1 MILVHIHPL
10 YPSKLRSEFC
20 KPQNSFLS
28 STTLF
33 CSSGFSFKL
42 SSNASFRCF
51 CSKNQNTH
59 EASSQSFSALAADSP
74 WDRGSVWSTMAFYM
88 FCLHIPLSFGGMSV
102 VSQILQEP
110 NLDPQT
116 EAISLL
122 VAQILELIGTLLL
135 LKFTVK
141 PQYNFMNFFKAT
153 DLSKDRNWL
162 LASAIGFG
170 FLFSLV
176 SIASFL
182 ADKAFEP
189 KAVNNPVVKE
199 ILVSGNISMATFVL
213 VCCFITPVL
222 EEIVY
227 RGFLLASIS
236 TTMKWPHAILASSTV
251 FAAAHLSGENFIQLF
266 IIGCVLGCSYCWT
279 GNLRSSVLIHSLYNV
294 MTLLIMY
301 LS

>member
-1 MILVHIHPL
+1 
-10 YPSKLRSEFC
+10 
-20 KPQNSFLS
+20 
-28 STTLF
+28 
-33 CSSGFSFKL
+33 
-42 SSNASFRCF
+42 
-51 CSKNQNTH
+51 
-59 EASSQSFSALAADSP
+59 
-74 WDRGSVWSTMAFYM
+74 MAFYM
-88 FCLHIPLSFGGMSV
+88 FCLYIPLSFGGMSV

-122 VAQILELIGTLLL
+122 VAQILRLIGTLLL

-176 SIASFL
+176 SIMSFL
-182 ADKAFEP
+182 ADKAFEL

-199 ILVSGNISMATFVL
+199 ILVSANISMATFVL

-251 FAAAHLSGENFIQLF
+251 FAAAHLSNFAF
-266 IIGCVLGCSYCWT
+266 
-279 GNLRSSVLIHSLYNV
+279 N
-294 MTLLIMY
+294 
-301 LS
+301 